1 MKKLMVLL
9 TALFFVFSA
18 NSYLLAQN
26 TTPDQ
31 SRLGLLN
38 WGNNPATG
46 KAWTIADL
54 SVSAKVGN
62 PSPVGKEVRNIL
74 RSAQNELQKT
84 GTIEPLERIEME
96 GVLRT
101 DIRYQRSSQAVQVFH
116 AMIAWAF
123 CARLEAANDAGGKC
137 KTALLEGFFGKD
149 ANHGWLGVYKP
160 TGNPID
166 ESNLLPLIQA
176 IDIATPLL
184 TKAQTEEAQL
194 FLKTLISQNDRFFAA
209 KKPTNTS
216 RVNNHNTWCL
226 TIRAAA
232 AKVLKDDTILSETR
246 NLFSQHINDNL
257 IEPSGWKPDPKC
269 SNNAS
274 EVRYGGYDFRQRDA
288 FHYHVYNLEAFI
300 FTATFI
306 PEMLGESER
315 KAIGNALDFLRPY
328 FTGQKIHRE
337 FVCSSVKFD
346 RERAEAGI
354 EEYKTN
360 PWKPERARKLLRNA
374 RPLFSEIS
382 SWTANIVDDNY
393 SPVIKLTAALHGEGQ
408 Y

>member
-1 MKKLMVLL
+1 M
-9 TALFFVFSA
+9 FSVS
-18 NSYLLAQN
+18 SYLSAQEASQEQ
-26 TTPDQ
+26 P
-31 SRLGLLN
+31 RLGLLN

-54 SVSAKVGN
+54 SELAKARN
-62 PSPVGKEVRNIL
+62 SSPVGKEVRNIL
-74 RSAQNELQKT
+74 RSAQNELQKA

-101 DIRYQRSSQAVQVFH
+101 DIRYQRSSKAVQVFP

-123 CARLEAANDAGGKC
+123 CTRLEAANDAGKKC
-137 KTALLEGFFGKD
+137 KTALLEGLFGKD
-149 ANHGWLGVYKP
+149 GNHGWLGVYKP

-176 IDIATPLL
+176 IDITGPLF
-184 TKAQTEEAQL
+184 TKTQAEKVQS
-194 FLKTLISQNDRFFAA
+194 FLKTIISQNDRFFNE

-216 RVNNHNTWCL
+216 RVNNHNTWRL
-226 TIRAAA
+226 TIKATV
-232 AKVLKDDTILSETR
+232 AKVLNDQTTLSETR
-246 NLFSQHINDNL
+246 NLFSRHVVDNL

-300 FTATFI
+300 FTANFI
-306 PEMLGESER
+306 PDMLGESER

-354 EEYKTN
+354 EECKTN

-374 RPLFSEIS
+374 RPLFPEIS
-382 SWTANIVDDNY
+382 SWTANIVDENY
-393 SPVIKLTAALHGEGQ
+393 SPVVKLTAALHGEGG